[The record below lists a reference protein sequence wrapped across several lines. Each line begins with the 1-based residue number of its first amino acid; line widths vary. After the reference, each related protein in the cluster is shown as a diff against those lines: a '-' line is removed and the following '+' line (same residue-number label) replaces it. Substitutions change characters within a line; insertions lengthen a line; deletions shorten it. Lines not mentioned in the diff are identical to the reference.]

1 MIIGNSHLKHYC
13 GLHKAA
19 QEYIMQSLKEEWNF
33 ETIQLHTYGHTHTTH
48 ILNPSPKQS
57 KPSCTVVTLATK
69 PRSLTVYS

>member
-33 ETIQLHTYGHTHTTH
+33 ETIQLHTYGHTHTH
-48 ILNPSPKQS
+48 IHTQP
-57 KPSCTVVTLATK
+57 LAKTIK
-69 PRSLTVYS
+69 TQLHSSHLGYQTQEPNSL